1 MAPVPATPA
10 RAPADSVATIAAIG
24 LVAYVSADV
33 AHHAFGHGAA
43 CIGLGCR
50 LESLSSVFVHCSCT
64 GATIDLAGPLANLLL
79 GVGALG
85 AVRLG
90 PRLAASVRLLLLLT
104 AAFNLFYF
112 AGQLAVGA
120 ATKTDDWAWPLQQF
134 HTPASIRYGLVAV
147 GSSMYLGTMR
157 LLAGQLAPFAWPR
170 ARLMTLLACA
180 WAAAGLI
187 ACATA
192 ALDPQPLPAI
202 LYHAVPQALLLPLG
216 LLGVP
221 ARAFRRATAASV
233 AAVLPFSWPWVIAA
247 VLVGLTSILVLGP
260 GITF

>member
-1 MAPVPATPA
+1 MAPTAPPAYV
-10 RAPADSVATIAAIG
+10 PADSIATIAAIG

-43 CIGLGCR
+43 CVELGCR
-50 LESLSSVFVHCSCT
+50 LESLSSVFVQCSCT

-79 GVGALG
+79 GVGAL
-85 AVRLG
+85 ATVRFGL
-90 PRLAASVRLLLLLT
+90 RLAASVRLLLLLT

-134 HTPASIRYGLVAV
+134 HTLAPIRYGLVAV
-147 GSSMYLGTMR
+147 GSLTYLVTMR
-157 LLAGQLAPFAWPR
+157 LLAAHLTPFALPR
-170 ARLMTLLACA
+170 ARLMTLVVCA
-180 WAAAGLI
+180 WVTAGLI

-192 ALDPQPLPAI
+192 ALDHQPLTAI
-202 LYHAVPQALLLPLG
+202 LHHAVPQALLLPVG

-221 ARAFRRATAASV
+221 ARAFRRATAEAV
-233 AAVLPFSWPWVIAA
+233 AAALPFSWPWVITA
-247 VLVGLTSILVLGP
+247 VLVGLTSVLVLGP
-260 GITF
+260 GITI